1 VMKFLASVTIIM
13 SIPTIVTSFFGMNV
27 TLPFENLQLAWI
39 IIIGISIG
47 VGALV
52 TWIFMRRDWF

>member
-1 VMKFLASVTIIM
+1 MKFLASVTIIM

-27 TLPFENLQLAWI
+27 NLPFANLDLAWI
-39 IIIGISIG
+39 VVIGISLG